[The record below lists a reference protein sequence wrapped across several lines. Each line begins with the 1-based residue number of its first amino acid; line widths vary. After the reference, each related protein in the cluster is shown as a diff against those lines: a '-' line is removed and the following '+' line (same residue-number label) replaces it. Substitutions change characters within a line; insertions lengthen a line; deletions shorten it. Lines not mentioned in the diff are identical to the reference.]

1 MPDRNGY
8 PPGVPCWADTTQPD
22 PQAAAAFYAGLFGW
36 ELEETMSPSSDAT
49 YIMARIRGQDV
60 AAITSPSQ
68 GAPQTAVWNTY
79 VWVDS
84 ADEAATR
91 VRDAG
96 GQIVMEPFDVGET
109 GRMAAFTDPEGALF
123 FVWQPKEHRGAQV
136 VNEHGSVNFNG
147 LHTRDIEAAKSF
159 YGAVFGW
166 EVLDLGPGNTMW
178 RLPGYGDHLEE
189 MSPGLREGMAEMGA
203 PPGYEDVVAALNP
216 IAEDQP
222 DVSPHWNITF
232 AVDDAD
238 ATAARAAELGA
249 EVVVPPQDAPWIR
262 MTVIRDPQG
271 ATFVASQFVQE
282 NRDHG

>member
-84 ADEAATR
+84 ANEAATR

-96 GQIVMEPFDVGET
+96 GQIVVEPFDVGET

>member
-96 GQIVMEPFDVGET
+96 GQLVMEPFDVGET

-123 FVWQPKEHRGAQV
+123 FVWQPKEHKGAQV
-136 VNEHGSVNFNG
+136 VNEHGAVNFNG

-189 MSPGLREGMAEMGA
+189 MSPGLREGMAQMGA

-238 ATAARAAELGA
+238 ATATRAAELGA

>member
-189 MSPGLREGMAEMGA
+189 MSPGLREGMAQMGA

>member
-60 AAITSPSQ
+60 AAITSLSQ

-84 ADEAATR
+84 ADEAATK

-123 FVWQPKEHRGAQV
+123 FVWQPKEHKGAQV

-189 MSPGLREGMAEMGA
+189 MSPGLREGMAQMGA

-271 ATFVASQFVQE
+271 ATFAASQFVQE

>member
-84 ADEAATR
+84 ADEAATK

-123 FVWQPKEHRGAQV
+123 FVWQPKEHKGAQV
-136 VNEHGSVNFNG
+136 VNEHGAVNFNG